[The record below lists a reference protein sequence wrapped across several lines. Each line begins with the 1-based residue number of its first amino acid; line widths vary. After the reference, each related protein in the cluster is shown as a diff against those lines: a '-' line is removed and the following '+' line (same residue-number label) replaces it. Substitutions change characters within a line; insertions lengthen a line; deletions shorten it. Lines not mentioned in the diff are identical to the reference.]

1 MRCAAK
7 TLTSLK
13 VEEVFPEEHP
23 IISRKPVC
31 LLLYRP
37 GGTGHDANDGHHSV
51 IFMLGDMAVVDEVPD
66 IESAEIHPNGDA
78 REGVP
83 RISVPKRN
91 LNHVHK
97 LPSDRVVWPAAVNP
111 EIILGQ
117 EQKMR
122 LVHVKFVVL
131 QSSVLD
137 RPVLYRPLGRD
148 NGGWICRAEKSRSC
162 PLDRDVKL

>member
-13 VEEVFPEEHP
+13 LEVVFPEEHP

-31 LLLYRP
+31 LLVYRP
-37 GGTGHDANDGHHSV
+37 GGTGQDSNDSHHSV
-51 IFMLGDMAVVDEVPD
+51 IFMLGDVAMVDEIPN
-66 IESAEIHPNGDA
+66 IESSKIHPNGDT

-91 LNHVHK
+91 LDHVHK
-97 LPSDRVVWPAAVNP
+97 LPSDRVVWLAAVNP

-131 QSSVLD
+131 KSSVLD
-137 RPVLYRPLGRD
+137 RPILYRALGRD
-148 NGGWICRAEKSRSC
+148 NSGWIYRTEKSRSC
-162 PLDRDVKL
+162 PIDRDVKL

>member
-13 VEEVFPEEHP
+13 LEAVFPEEHR
-23 IISRKPVC
+23 SLKPVC

-37 GGTGHDANDGHHSV
+37 GGTGQDANDSHHPV
-51 IFMLGDMAVVDEVPD
+51 IFMLGDMAMVDKIPN
-66 IESAEIHPNGDA
+66 IESSEIHPNGDA

-97 LPSDRVVWPAAVNP
+97 LPSDRVVWPA
-111 EIILGQ
+111 
-117 EQKMR
+117 
-122 LVHVKFVVL
+122 
-131 QSSVLD
+131 
-137 RPVLYRPLGRD
+137 
-148 NGGWICRAEKSRSC
+148 
-162 PLDRDVKL
+162 